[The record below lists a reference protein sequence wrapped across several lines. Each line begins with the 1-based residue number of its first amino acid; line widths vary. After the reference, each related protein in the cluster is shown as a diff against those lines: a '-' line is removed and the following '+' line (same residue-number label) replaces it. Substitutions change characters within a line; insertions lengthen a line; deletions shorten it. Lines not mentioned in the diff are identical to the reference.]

1 MTAQTGR
8 NHNKQHESADEGD
21 QGPTG
26 ILVGLMSL
34 RKHVLDSRY
43 RKQASSEGKHPKLPD
58 LTLVTQEVLRNYGRA
73 HYRYCKRNR
82 KKQPAGSR

>member
-1 MTAQTGR
+1 
-8 NHNKQHESADEGD
+8 
-21 QGPTG
+21 
-26 ILVGLMSL
+26 MSL